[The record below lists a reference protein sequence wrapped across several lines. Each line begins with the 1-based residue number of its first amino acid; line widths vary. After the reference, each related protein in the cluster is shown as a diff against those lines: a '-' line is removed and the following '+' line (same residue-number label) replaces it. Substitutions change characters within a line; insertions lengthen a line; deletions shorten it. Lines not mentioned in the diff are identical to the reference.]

1 MRSMHYYI
9 KLAVVCASLGL
20 TANSDRPKKSLSET
34 YHHYIGDMT

>member
-20 TANSDRPKKSLSET
+20 TAIFGQAQEIVSET